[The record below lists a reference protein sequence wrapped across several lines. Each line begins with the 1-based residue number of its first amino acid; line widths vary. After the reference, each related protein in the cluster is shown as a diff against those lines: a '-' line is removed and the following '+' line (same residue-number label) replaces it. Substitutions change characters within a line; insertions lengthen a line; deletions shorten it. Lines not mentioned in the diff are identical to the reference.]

1 MRIFSTKFTQ
11 LTVTTA
17 IFSKM
22 PKERRH
28 VKISIEAPNNWQKV
42 YDNILEMRKD
52 KNAPVDT
59 MGCEKVS
66 EMSSDPKVQRFPN
79 ISKLNLRIM
88 FSFNFRFYSFFSV
101 KTQSSSSSM
110 RYSILNYVI
119 CNFILFFTGATFP
132 LFGQSNVIQSD

>member
-1 MRIFSTKFTQ
+1 MRIFATKFTQ
-11 LTVTTA
+11 PTVTTA

-101 KTQSSSSSM
+101 KT
-110 RYSILNYVI
+110 
-119 CNFILFFTGATFP
+119 
-132 LFGQSNVIQSD
+132 